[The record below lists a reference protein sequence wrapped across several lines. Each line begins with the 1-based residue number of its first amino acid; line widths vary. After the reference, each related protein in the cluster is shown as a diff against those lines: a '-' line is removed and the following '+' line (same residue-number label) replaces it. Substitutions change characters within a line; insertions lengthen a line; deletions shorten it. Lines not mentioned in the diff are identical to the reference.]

1 MLVVGA
7 GASGA
12 QIAEERHEAGRG
24 VYLSVG
30 KHSWPPRRYR
40 GKDFGWWLVALGRL
54 ERPRPCS
61 RSRRDRGAP
70 VAALMVTGARS
81 GHDIDLRAM
90 AAGGMV
96 LLGALTGFEDGRFGV
111 AADLAES
118 FATADDSR
126 RNFIKTVDDYVTE
139 RGLDL
144 PRQPEDE
151 ITPGAG
157 HPLPAELSR
166 LDPTAAG
173 IRSIVWCPATAP
185 TSAGW
190 SCL

>member
-1 MLVVGA
+1 
-7 GASGA
+7 
-12 QIAEERHEAGRG
+12 
-24 VYLSVG
+24 
-30 KHSWPPRRYR
+30 
-40 GKDFGWWLVALGRL
+40 
-54 ERPRPCS
+54 
-61 RSRRDRGAP
+61 
-70 VAALMVTGARS
+70 MVTGARS

-90 AAGGMV
+90 AVEGMV

>member
-1 MLVVGA
+1 
-7 GASGA
+7 
-12 QIAEERHEAGRG
+12 
-24 VYLSVG
+24 
-30 KHSWPPRRYR
+30 
-40 GKDFGWWLVALGRL
+40 
-54 ERPRPCS
+54 
-61 RSRRDRGAP
+61 
-70 VAALMVTGARS
+70 MVTGARS

-90 AAGGMV
+90 AVEGMV
-96 LLGALTGFEDGRFGV
+96 LLGALTGFEHGRFGV

-126 RNFIKTVDDYVTE
+126 RNFIKTVDDHVTE

-173 IRSIVWCPATAP
+173 IRSIVWCTGYRPDFSWVELPVIGKDGRPQHDQGVTKLAGVYFTGLAGLSSAKSSFMFGAGVDAARLAGHLVARP
-185 TSAGW
+185 QSAG
-190 SCL
+190 